1 MQQAYNG
8 TVQSTIETRKFLA
21 SNDER
26 ALFLKNEVTSCSSL
40 ENAKN
45 IILRDEHL
53 LTFEVGEVQMN
64 VLAFRFFSS

>member
-26 ALFLKNEVTSCSSL
+26 ALFLKNEVLYAARLAMHISS
-40 ENAKN
+40 NK
-45 IILRDEHL
+45 
-53 LTFEVGEVQMN
+53 F
-64 VLAFRFFSS
+64 VLADFDME